1 MGIPGNRFGSDQVL
15 PGKGLPK
22 RQKKLLYERPGLAK
36 KWRGKG
42 ERKFGGCLAWS
53 LRIFEKPPER
63 PKGIDKFERYSCKA
77 FLTKG

>member
-36 KWRGKG
+36 KWRGYGAEIWRLPCGVFADFPKTSPKSKG
-42 ERKFGGCLAWS
+42 YRK
-53 LRIFEKPPER
+53 I
-63 PKGIDKFERYSCKA
+63 
-77 FLTKG
+77 